1 MPNVNHAADRLRNIH
16 ERHVPRRRAAHCG
29 LTRTGLC
36 GGWLVTAGA
45 AATKKGVGMT
55 EEPAASNDPARL
67 ELVDGVRGFA
77 LMGLFL
83 VHSVELFELYW
94 VHPVPDPWFDATMA
108 VFAGKAFSLFALC
121 FGLSFSII
129 MDRTRRR
136 GVDFRGRFAWRL
148 ALLFL
153 IGLVHGLVYRGD
165 ILQVLASAGLV
176 LLLFDRIRDNRILLL
191 LAFLILLQAPLA
203 AQIVAAWDGAAW
215 ANATPL
221 FMTDTSLAA
230 VADASFGELVRANA
244 VDGQLGKWSFYL
256 ATGRVAQIIGLFLIG
271 LWLGRIGFFERPDAF
286 VKARRILLV
295 AAAGAC
301 GCADAGQAGAGGG
314 DRARRRARRRR
325 AGARLDGLGLDRA
338 GADGRPAD
346 PFRRALLVR
355 RPAAAEAAG
364 AGRADDPDPLCRP
377 VACVRADLLRFRTR
391 LARHDQRGAGAG
403 PRHRRLPP
411 SDRASPALW
420 FRHFHYGPLEW
431 LWRSATWLRTDIPFR
446 RRSFAAP
453 QTA

>member
-1 MPNVNHAADRLRNIH
+1 MIQ
-16 ERHVPRRRAAHCG
+16 ERAA
-29 LTRTGLC
+29 
-36 GGWLVTAGA
+36 A
-45 AATKKGVGMT
+45 
-55 EEPAASNDPARL
+55 NDPARL

-136 GVDFRGRFAWRL
+136 GIDFRGRFVWRL

-153 IGLVHGLVYRGD
+153 VGLVHGLVYRGD

-256 ATGRVAQIIGLFLIG
+256 ATGRVAQILGLFLIG

-286 VKARRILLV
+286 VKGRRILLV
-295 AAAGAC
+295 AAAALAGALMLAKPALFAAIAPE
-301 GCADAGQAGAGGG
+301 GAPAAAGQALDWIVSGWIALALMAVQLILFVELYQSA
-314 DRARRRARRRR
+314 ARPLL
-325 AGARLDGLGLDRA
+325 RLLAPVGRMTLTLYVGQSLLFVPIFYGFGLGWHDTISEA
-338 GADGRPAD
+338 Q
-346 PFRRALLVR
+346 ALGLGI
-355 RPAAAEAAG
+355 AAFV
-364 AGRADDPDPLCRP
+364 LQI
-377 VACVRADLLRFRTR
+377 V
-391 LARHDQRGAGAG
+391 LAR
-403 PRHRRLPP
+403 
-411 SDRASPALW
+411 LW
-420 FRHFHYGPLEW
+420 FRHFFYGPLEW
-431 LWRSATWLRTDIPFR
+431 LWRAATWLKADIPFR
-446 RRSFAAP
+446 RRTLAAP